1 MEYLKNNEY
10 SKYLFIIIYFFIYE
24 IFLNN
29 LSHIDIFENNNLIYL
44 KIFIDIIIFYFSIIY
59 SKILNIYSK

>member
-59 SKILNIYSK
+59 